1 MPEEEKG
8 KEACSS
14 RTPEPGTGGHRT
26 AALDTLG
33 CPCLAQP
40 GLQVCQ
46 EAEASRTLGTPSRS
60 APPANTHTLG
70 TEFQPGM
77 LSGSL
82 EKPVLVL
89 RFHACGTGPLKGL

>member
-33 CPCLAQP
+33 RPCLAQP
-40 GLQVCQ
+40 GLRACQ
-46 EAEASRTLGTPSRS
+46 GAEASCTLGTPSRS
-60 APPANTHTLG
+60 VPHTLG
-70 TEFQPGM
+70 AEFQPLGPGM
-77 LSGSL
+77 LSGTL
-82 EKPVLVL
+82 EKLVSVL
-89 RFHACGTGPLKGL
+89 RFHACVTVPLKVL